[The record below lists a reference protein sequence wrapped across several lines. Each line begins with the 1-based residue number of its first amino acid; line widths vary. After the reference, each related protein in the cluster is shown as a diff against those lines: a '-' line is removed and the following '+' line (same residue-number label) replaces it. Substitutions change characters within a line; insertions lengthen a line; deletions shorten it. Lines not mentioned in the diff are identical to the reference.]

1 MEKLATSLALGFL
14 LLAAGR
20 GIAQGAQDQ
29 KIQIQDTPESPES
42 PQTETVQDP
51 RGVSERL
58 LSGIA
63 EPGLRQ
69 VLAEVLAG
77 NPEIAAAEARARA
90 AEHRA
95 PQVRALPDPTAA
107 VTAFVSSP
115 ETRVGPQRLAVTL
128 SQALPWLSKLADR
141 ERMAVWE
148 ALALRAEVE
157 AMRLGKLTEAR
168 RLWWEIAFLDVVTGI
183 QREKRVHL
191 LQHEEAAR
199 ARYATGVGESQGV
212 VKLQA
217 EITRV
222 EAELLD
228 LETRR
233 ATRVAQVQGL
243 AGRLPGDEPLPLE
256 PGGLPDPPTEAVGT
270 AEPKALLSLA
280 ERHRPEIAAAD
291 AGLERA
297 RVARRLAEKGKLPDF
312 TVGLTYTLV
321 EPRSDLP
328 GRLNPPDRNGEDVV
342 GIQGGVRV
350 PLWRERIAAGV
361 REAAEMETAAT
372 EARRGILVGIE
383 RRLDD
388 LGARLPLVRKRLA
401 LFEEVLLLQ
410 AEEAL
415 RSAEAGYVSGRFS
428 ALDLLDAEHVLFDT
442 RIAAARARADHAIA
456 LAELDGEIGTPLH
469 PSQAFFPPL
478 KKGRAHAKG
487 EPTNVGGQ
495 LAWPRAGERCSGLP
509 SRAFPPTGWGQAPP
523 LHCGVHEASR
533 RGADHE

>member
-1 MEKLATSLALGFL
+1 MQEPLATS
-14 LLAAGR
+14 
-20 GIAQGAQDQ
+20 
-29 KIQIQDTPESPES
+29 
-42 PQTETVQDP
+42 
-51 RGVSERL
+51 ERL
-58 LSGIA
+58 IA
-63 EPGLRQ
+63 GLPEPRLRV

-77 NPEIAAAEARARA
+77 NPQIAAAEARARA

-107 VTAFVSSP
+107 VTAYLSSP

-157 AMRLGKLTEAR
+157 AMRLHKLTEAR
-168 RLWWEIAFLDVVTGI
+168 RLWWEIAFLDAVTEI
-183 QREKRVHL
+183 QREKRDHL

-228 LETRR
+228 LEIRR
-233 ATRVAQVQGL
+233 AARMAQLQGL
-243 AGRLPGDEPLPLE
+243 AGRLPGDPPLPLE
-256 PGGLPDPPTEAVGT
+256 PGDLPDPPAQNPESLQG
-270 AEPKALLSLA
+270 LLSVA
-280 ERHRPEIAAAD
+280 ERHRPEIAAAE
-291 AGLERA
+291 AGMERA
-297 RVARRLAEKGKLPDF
+297 RVAHRLAEKGKLPDF
-312 TVGLTYTLV
+312 TVGLTYTVV

-328 GRLNPPDRNGEDVV
+328 GRLNPPERNGEDVV

-372 EARRGILVGIE
+372 EARREVLVAIE

-388 LGARLPLVRKRLA
+388 LTARLPLVRKRLV

-442 RIAAARARADHAIA
+442 RIAAARARADHAID
-456 LAELDGEIGTPLH
+456 LAELEGELGTPLI
-469 PSQAFFPPL
+469 
-478 KKGRAHAKG
+478 
-487 EPTNVGGQ
+487 
-495 LAWPRAGERCSGLP
+495 PR
-509 SRAFPPTGWGQAPP
+509 SRP
-523 LHCGVHEASR
+523 
-533 RGADHE
+533 